1 MMKVTSAEFQQNIGR
16 FQDAAQQG
24 PVTVTKHGRNHTVL
38 VSASFFEMLLNGRVA
53 RKVEDLDD
61 DTLKAISAA
70 RVPPEHDHLNAMLKD
85 WTP

>member
-1 MMKVTSAEFQQNIGR
+1 MKVTSAEFQQNIGR

-24 PVTVTKHGRNHTVL
+24 PVTITKHGRDHTVL
-38 VSASFFEMLLNGRVA
+38 VSASFFEMLLKGHIA

-61 DTLKAISAA
+61 DTLRAISGSSVA
-70 RVPPEHDHLNAMLKD
+70 PEYASLDAMIKD